1 MINKF
6 GYKKEAGL
14 NPYIGFDSFQH
25 FKGEALYSD
34 VVVRPENGMCE
45 TENFECY
52 PIGDDVPQNGREEG
66 YYPDTAVAYI
76 RILWKEFEPQRGV
89 YNYDFIQ
96 KILDDAKAH
105 GQTVVFR
112 LMAHSTR
119 WQDDVP
125 EWLKELIPCP
135 ERPTG
140 KRVKD
145 SPTDPLFLELFS
157 EAIRKIGERF
167 DDNPTL
173 DIIDISLP
181 GAWGEGHKLENYS
194 EESLTKLVDTYNSVF
209 KKTNLVGQSFLPDLL
224 AYASKDRP
232 VGWRGDGFGNPEHME
247 KIYPA
252 RIDKIKDLWK
262 KAPVSF
268 ESYWW
273 LGEWQR
279 KGWNIDNIIEKSLEW
294 HLSSF
299 NAKSTPIP
307 FEWKDKIDA
316 WVDKMGY
323 HYVIDSFT
331 SPDEAKGSVTFEL
344 AVDNVGV
351 APIYREAALTLKLSN
366 GENEYVFDS
375 GIDIRKWMPGKHT
388 EKIDI
393 SLEGVKSGEYTVSV
407 GLSNEVAPIMYFCSD
422 AEFDGAFYML
432 GNINVL

>member
-1 MINKF
+1 MINRF
-6 GYKKEAGL
+6 NYKKEAGL

-34 VVVRPENGMCE
+34 VVVKPENGMCE

-66 YYPDTAVAYI
+66 YYPDTSVAYI

-96 KILDDAKAH
+96 QILDDAKAH

-157 EAIRKIGERF
+157 EAVRKIGERF
-167 DDNPTL
+167 DSNPTL

-181 GAWGEGHKLENYS
+181 GSWGEGHKLENYS
-194 EESLTKLVDTYNSVF
+194 AESLRKLVDTYTSVF
-209 KKTNLVGQSFLPDLL
+209 KHTNLVGQSFLPDLL
-224 AYASKDRP
+224 AYASKEKP
-232 VGWRGDGFGNPEHME
+232 VGWRGDGFGEPEHME
-247 KIYPA
+247 KIYPS
-252 RIDKIKDLWK
+252 RIEKIKDLWK
-262 KAPVSF
+262 TAPVSF

-279 KGWNIDNIIEKSLEW
+279 KGWDIDEIINQSLEW

-299 NAKSTPIP
+299 NAKSAPIP
-307 FEWKDKIDA
+307 YEWKDKIDA

-323 HYVIDSFT
+323 HYVIDSFA
-331 SPDEAKGSVTFEL
+331 SSEKAKGSAEFEL
-344 AVDNVGV
+344 SVDNVGV
-351 APIYREAALTLKLSN
+351 APIYREATLSIKLSS

-388 EKIDI
+388 EKIEIALDD
-393 SLEGVKSGEYTVSV
+393 VKSGEYIVSI

-422 AEFDGAFYML
+422 APFDGAFYEVGKL
-432 GNINVL
+432 SVL